1 MMTHPLSHHSST
13 TFLFTEKK
21 HSGEVHHTTP
31 HMRHPQTNE
40 ERATNDK
47 KKKSSEMTG
56 SSFRDYVQIIKTHA
70 RPKHNFL
77 SSTTFTHSPWL
88 RRDSESQQIS
98 PKVSIIDSRRK
109 MRQKSMPHGHP
120 SSSELR
126 GDDACREF
134 CTFFGNGGWMMM
146 MIIDEAW
153 QGGTV
158 GHW

>member
-13 TFLFTEKK
+13 TFLFTGKK

-88 RRDSESQQIS
+88 RRNSESQQIS
-98 PKVSIIDSRRK
+98 PKVSKLKEKYEAKKHATWACIITII
-109 MRQKSMPHGHP
+109 
-120 SSSELR
+120 LR
-126 GDDACREF
+126 IEGDDACREF
-134 CTFFGNGGWMMM
+134 CTFFGNGGMD
-146 MIIDEAW
+146 DE
-153 QGGTV
+153 
-158 GHW
+158 